1 MRALIVDDEPLA
13 RLRLRTMLAEHKD
26 VEVVGECGDAGAASR
41 AIERENPELVFLD
54 VQMPEVDGFGLL
66 RSLRPVPAPLI
77 IFVTA
82 HAHRA
87 LEAFEVNATDYLLK
101 PYDDERLARSMDRVR
116 GRLNGAAGAAD
127 VGSSY
132 EVLERLGVGAM
143 GSVWKARDRRLQR
156 TVALKFLPGI
166 AAGDRE
172 IKRRFLQEARAV
184 ARLDHRNLCA
194 IYDVEEARDGHPFLV
209 MPCYEGETLEAK
221 LRRGPLSV
229 DQALDYAVQIAAGL
243 AHAHAAGIVHRD
255 IKPANLLVTREG
267 VVKILDFGVAR
278 IAGASHTAAGVVVG
292 TLAYMSPEQAAGEPV
307 DHRADWW
314 ALGAVLYEM
323 LAGRPAFGESFTA
336 LRLFYAIQ
344 FTDPAPI
351 TSLRPDLPGHL
362 GSIVHRLLEKDP
374 ERRLTAAAP
383 LIGALDPF
391 RNSWRSSAA

>member
-1 MRALIVDDEPLA
+1 
-13 RLRLRTMLAEHKD
+13 
-26 VEVVGECGDAGAASR
+26 
-41 AIERENPELVFLD
+41 
-54 VQMPEVDGFGLL
+54 
-66 RSLRPVPAPLI
+66 VPTPHI

-101 PYDDERLARSMDRVR
+101 PYDDERLARSMERVR
-116 GRLNGAAGAAD
+116 GRLNGAAGGAEAGD

-132 EVLERLGVGAM
+132 EVLERLGVGGM
-143 GSVWKARDRRLQR
+143 GVVWKARDRRLQR

-184 ARLDHRNLCA
+184 ARLDHRNVCA
-194 IYDVEEARDGHPFLV
+194 IYDVEEARGGHPFLV

-278 IAGASHTAAGVVVG
+278 MAEPSQTGAGAVVG

-307 DHRADWW
+307 DHRTDWW

-323 LAGRPAFGESFTA
+323 LAGRPAFGEGITA

-344 FTDPAPI
+344 FTEPAPI
-351 TSLRPDLPGHL
+351 TRLRPDLPAPL

-374 ERRLTAAAP
+374 ERRLAAAAP
-383 LIGALDPF
+383 LIAALVPF